1 MTEKLKSSAKVNI
14 TLNKIFLGLC
24 SVLDIAL
31 RVLKA
36 VLVIIK
42 PLAGGLLLLA
52 DKIFEVVGVIG
63 IWLTELDHWIQEND
77 IFNKSIQAVKDWIV
91 KATDAIKHFFKTLK
105 EKLHIP
111 GMSEIKDALSKILD
125 IADKNIKAPGLNLVN
140 KVLEEIGKKLSALKQ
155 IANNVATAVGNAFNS
170 LKKKLSETSLSTSLG
185 KLWDIFKQIVKG
197 VGSLIGKL
205 IKKLGDINLQKVL
218 AFINDFALGGMGISI
233 FKFFKSLSKP
243 IKDVGDGISKIAS
256 FPQKLT
262 EIFNSIKGAFGNISG
277 MLNEVKSTLQAYQT
291 QLKAG
296 TLIKIAL
303 AVGILTASVVALTL
317 VDENKLSDALGA
329 LTLMFGDL
337 MTSMAIFTKISGKMG
352 DSQKASVAMVAM
364 SFSLLILAS
373 AMKKIAELSW
383 EDIAKGLSAF
393 VVMLY
398 FMSESLNK
406 MTGNKG
412 LVKSAF
418 SLILVSVALNK
429 VAKALQKVGEMEWE
443 EIAKGLSGLVIALYF
458 IVESINRI
466 DGGLFND
473 KKFISIGISL
483 ILIGEALKIVA
494 KALKVIGSMS
504 WEEIAKGL
512 SALVIS
518 LYMITELINRMGNDK
533 QFISIGI
540 GLILV
545 AESLKIVTKA
555 IKSMGSMSWE
565 EIARGLSTLVISLYM
580 MTELMNR
587 MRNGGKLMGVG
598 VGLIIVSAAL
608 NILAKALKKMGS
620 MGWDEV
626 GKSLL
631 TLAVSMTVLTVALN
645 LMKGTL
651 SGSAAL
657 LVAAIAL
664 QSLSKVLK
672 TLGSMSV
679 GEIVK
684 SLVAIA
690 GAFAI
695 IGVAGLLL
703 KPLIPT
709 ILALSI
715 SIGILGVGMIGI
727 GAGLILIGVG
737 LQALSLGIL
746 GLGSSV
752 IGVMVEIPAALVAI
766 VKGIIDILP
775 SVIQKIGE
783 IIIGFCDVLIK
794 GVPKIKDAL
803 VVVFLAVVEGIMECI
818 DPLIE
823 CVAKVVMGI
832 LDALV
837 EYAPA
842 AIDDLL
848 HLVVIFIDG
857 LAERIP
863 EMIDSVIKLIIG
875 IIDGIAIR
883 LPELIK
889 SIVNLLVMLFVGVL
903 DAIGEVDPEIFTKV
917 LLGIGEIALIIAA
930 MSAIA
935 PLIPG
940 AMSGVLGMAVFVA
953 ELVAVLTALGA
964 LALIPG
970 LTWIIGEGGNFL
982 EAVGNAIGK
991 FVGGIVGGMMEG
1003 VSSSFPKIGKDLSDF
1018 MENAKPFIDG
1028 AKNIDADAMN
1038 GVKALAEVILTLTA
1052 ANILDGLTSWFT
1064 GGTSLAD
1071 FGKELATFGPE
1082 FKKYCDSI
1090 EGIDGEKVQ
1099 ASANAAKA
1107 LSEMADNLPTHGG
1120 VKGWFNGDSSL
1131 SSFADELL
1139 DFAPS
1144 LVAYSQSVEGL
1155 STDVVENSANAAKAL
1170 FAMADNLPKHGGVT
1184 GWFKG
1189 DNTLSAF
1196 AKELAIFG
1204 PSLKLYALSVTG
1216 LDTDVVK
1223 NSVNAASVISKFS
1236 ENLPKH
1242 GGMMEWFTGSNK
1254 ISDFAKELPD
1264 LAYSLHLYWREVKDI
1279 EPGIVESSANAAKA
1293 LAELANITPNTGGMA
1308 SWFTGE
1314 KSLSAFG
1321 EQLQAFGKGIQA
1333 YANEVTGVKPDVVTS
1348 SANAAESLVKLSD
1361 KLSNQ
1366 GGLFSFFTGDKNI
1379 AVFGERLVPFGEKF
1393 AEYAE
1398 KMKGVKPE
1406 VVKATT
1412 AAADS
1417 LVELQNKL
1425 PEDGGWFS
1433 SNKNLGDFGT
1443 EINTFGI
1450 EFEKYY
1456 KHIKEVKPKQLSEV
1470 LAEVNKIVSL
1480 GKDLD
1485 KFDTSGMKNF
1495 GEGLKTLA
1503 NNGIKDFIK
1512 AFSDSKSKI
1521 EKTAHDMLDCFITVV
1536 DGEKLI
1542 FKEMFASLAQ
1552 DCINGIESKG
1562 DYFTAKGKDVVDYFT
1577 DGILSK
1583 NNDIIS
1589 SGQKLANGLINGIN
1603 SKKNAVQSETVTVII
1618 FALTGIKNK
1627 YDDFYNAG
1635 IYLIDGFILGI
1646 KSNVKKVEDVSKEM
1660 SNAAVKASK
1669 NALDEHSPSKVGYE
1683 IGAFFGMGF
1692 VNAIDDYSDTSYI
1705 AGENIAQSAKDGL
1718 NSAIKKIADTVD
1730 GDLDIQPTIRPVV
1743 DLSDVRRSADS
1754 INGMLNTQRSVY
1766 LAGKT
1771 SAGMNSANLGVQ
1783 NEVRLNNDNILRE
1796 MNNLRKDISQLS
1808 NTVGKMQVVMDTGA
1822 LVGAIAVP
1830 VNNALGRQSI
1840 YEKRGN

>member
-1 MTEKLKSSAKVNI
+1 MNSNSESDYYILTPCFSIRFTFDAYLSKALKNMGGMSIEDIGKGLLALSGSLFAI
-14 TLNKIFLGLC
+14 TL
-24 SVLDIAL
+24 
-31 RVLKA
+31 
-36 VLVIIK
+36 
-42 PLAGGLLLLA
+42 
-52 DKIFEVVGVIG
+52 
-63 IWLTELDHWIQEND
+63 
-77 IFNKSIQAVKDWIV
+77 
-91 KATDAIKHFFKTLK
+91 
-105 EKLHIP
+105 
-111 GMSEIKDALSKILD
+111 
-125 IADKNIKAPGLNLVN
+125 
-140 KVLEEIGKKLSALKQ
+140 
-155 IANNVATAVGNAFNS
+155 S
-170 LKKKLSETSLSTSLG
+170 LKFMPKNVFGIGLG
-185 KLWDIFKQIVKG
+185 
-197 VGSLIGKL
+197 
-205 IKKLGDINLQKVL
+205 
-218 AFINDFALGGMGISI
+218 
-233 FKFFKSLSKP
+233 
-243 IKDVGDGISKIAS
+243 
-256 FPQKLT
+256 
-262 EIFNSIKGAFGNISG
+262 
-277 MLNEVKSTLQAYQT
+277 
-291 QLKAG
+291 
-296 TLIKIAL
+296 
-303 AVGILTASVVALTL
+303 
-317 VDENKLSDALGA
+317 
-329 LTLMFGDL
+329 
-337 MTSMAIFTKISGKMG
+337 
-352 DSQKASVAMVAM
+352 
-364 SFSLLILAS
+364 
-373 AMKKIAELSW
+373 
-383 EDIAKGLSAF
+383 
-393 VVMLY
+393 
-398 FMSESLNK
+398 
-406 MTGNKG
+406 
-412 LVKSAF
+412 
-418 SLILVSVALNK
+418 LILVSTALIILSEVLKSMGSMDIQDIGKGLLTLTVSLFAISVALKNMPK
-429 VAKALQKVGEMEWE
+429 NMIRVGVGL
-443 EIAKGLSGLVIALYF
+443 IAVSAALVIM
-458 IVESINRI
+458 SN
-466 DGGLFND
+466 
-473 KKFISIGISL
+473 
-483 ILIGEALKIVA
+483 ALKNM
-494 KALKVIGSMS
+494 GSMS
-504 WEEIAKGL
+504 IEEVGKSLLALGGALLFITL
-512 SALVIS
+512 SLKFMPKNMV
-518 LYMITELINRMGNDK
+518 
-533 QFISIGI
+533 SIGI
-540 GLILV
+540 GLIAV
-545 AESLKIVTKA
+545 
-555 IKSMGSMSWE
+555 
-565 EIARGLSTLVISLYM
+565 STALVI
-580 MTELMNR
+580 
-587 MRNGGKLMGVG
+587 
-598 VGLIIVSAAL
+598 I
-608 NILAKALKKMGS
+608 AKTLKKMGG
-620 MGWDEV
+620 MEWDEI
-626 GKSLL
+626 GKGL
-631 TLAVSMTVLTVALN
+631 TVLGSSIAILAIGLN

-651 SGSAAL
+651 GASAAL
-657 LVAAIAL
+657 LVAAL
-664 QSLSKVLK
+664 SLAILTPILK
-672 TLGSMSV
+672 ILGSM
-679 GEIVK
+679 EWDNIVRG
-684 SLVAIA
+684 LAMIA
-690 GAFAI
+690 GVFTVL
-695 IGVAGLLL
+695 GVAAKILA
-703 KPLIPT
+703 PLTIQ
-709 ILALSI
+709 ILALSV
-715 SIGILGVGMIGI
+715 SIAVF
-727 GAGLILIGVG
+727 GAGLWILGIG
-737 LQALSLGIL
+737 LQALAMGFTSFCGSLAVGATEIVAAMGIIVASMDDIIL
-746 GLGSSV
+746 PLVDKLVQV
-752 IGVMVEIPAALVAI
+752 IIAVLKSIVDI
-766 VKGIIDILP
+766 VKELMPDIREVIKETLDMIFGIIIDLLKDVVKYVPDIVVLVLDLIVKVLEGLVDKLP
-775 SVIQKIGE
+775 E
-783 IIIGFCDVLIK
+783 IIDLVLI
-794 GVPKIKDAL
+794 L
-803 VVVFLAVVEGIMECI
+803 
-818 DPLIE
+818 LIQ
-823 CVAKVVMGI
+823 
-832 LDALV
+832 
-837 EYAPA
+837 
-842 AIDDLL
+842 
-848 HLVVIFIDG
+848 
-857 LAERIP
+857 
-863 EMIDSVIKLIIG
+863 
-875 IIDGIAIR
+875 IIDGITIR
-883 LPELIK
+883 LPELVK
-889 SIVNLLVMLFVGVL
+889 SLVNLFMTLFASVF
-903 DAIGEVDPEIFTKV
+903 DALAEVDPEIFTKV

-940 AMSGVLGMAVFVA
+940 AMSGVLGVAVFVA
-953 ELVAVLTALGA
+953 ELAAVLTALGA

-1003 VSSSFPKIGKDLSDF
+1003 VSSSFPKIGTDLSNF

-1131 SSFADELL
+1131 SSFADELS

-1196 AKELAIFG
+1196 SKELAIFG

-1223 NSVNAASVISKFS
+1223 NSVNAASAISKFS

-1242 GGMMEWFTGSNK
+1242 GGMVEWFTGSNK
-1254 ISDFAKELPD
+1254 LSDFAKELPD
-1264 LAYSLHLYWREVKDI
+1264 LGYNLRLYWLEVDGIKP
-1279 EPGIVESSANAAKA
+1279 EIVESSANAAKA

-1314 KSLSAFG
+1314 KSLSVFG
-1321 EQLQAFGKGIQA
+1321 EQLWAFGKGIQA

-1692 VNAIDDYSDTSYI
+1692 VNAVDDYSGTSYI

-1754 INGMLNTQRSVY
+1754 IGNILNAQRSVY

>member
-1 MTEKLKSSAKVNI
+1 MSGMGVAMALLITAVKALSKNSNAVMKGAGQLILLAVALRIIASALNTFAKLNMEQTLTGLVGLGGSLLLISLILRGMPERNDMIKIGFGLMEIGAALWIMSKALVTIGSMDMEGVGKGLLGMVVGLYAI
-14 TLNKIFLGLC
+14 TT
-24 SVLDIAL
+24 AL
-31 RVLKA
+31 RVMPRKTMVQIGFGLIEISVGLLIMAQAMKQIGNMDNESFMKGLLGMSVGILAISAALSNMRGAALKKSQSLAIAAASLYILAEAIKYMGSMDLQTLGKGLLGVVVGLFAIATALKA
-36 VLVIIK
+36 LPDPKVTASASAGIVAVAKSLKPIAEAIKIIGEMS
-42 PLAGGLLLLA
+42 LQDMAEGLLGIVVSLLA
-52 DKIFEVVGVIG
+52 I
-63 IWLTELDHWIQEND
+63 
-77 IFNKSIQAVKDWIV
+77 
-91 KATDAIKHFFKTLK
+91 
-105 EKLHIP
+105 
-111 GMSEIKDALSKILD
+111 
-125 IADKNIKAPGLNLVN
+125 
-140 KVLEEIGKKLSALKQ
+140 
-155 IANNVATAVGNAFNS
+155 ATAVKYMPNNDKTAGSVAGIVAVTKALKPIAEAIKMIGS
-170 LKKKLSETSLSTSLG
+170 LK
-185 KLWDIFKQIVKG
+185 WDEFVR
-197 VGSLIGKL
+197 
-205 IKKLGDINLQKVL
+205 
-218 AFINDFALGGMGISI
+218 GMTGLNVTI
-233 FKFFKSLSKP
+233 
-243 IKDVGDGISKIAS
+243 
-256 FPQKLT
+256 
-262 EIFNSIKGAFGNISG
+262 
-277 MLNEVKSTLQAYQT
+277 MLL
-291 QLKAG
+291 
-296 TLIKIAL
+296 
-303 AVGILTASVVALTL
+303 VVALEAMQNNSVL
-317 VDENKLSDALGA
+317 LGA
-329 LTLMFGDL
+329 
-337 MTSMAIFTKISGKMG
+337 A
-352 DSQKASVAMVAM
+352 A
-364 SFSLLILAS
+364 
-373 AMKKIAELSW
+373 
-383 EDIAKGLSAF
+383 
-393 VVMLY
+393 
-398 FMSESLNK
+398 
-406 MTGNKG
+406 
-412 LVKSAF
+412 
-418 SLILVSVALNK
+418 
-429 VAKALQKVGEMEWE
+429 
-443 EIAKGLSGLVIALYF
+443 LVIASTAIAIFAPALQMLGSMGWTGIIAGLVGIAGAF
-458 IVESINRI
+458 VILGVSAKLLSKLAPQILSMSMSIATL
-466 DGGLFND
+466 G
-473 KKFISIGISL
+473 ISIGISL
-483 ILIGEALKIVA
+483 AGIALGVA
-494 KALKVIGSMS
+494 AFGGA
-504 WEEIAKGL
+504 IA
-512 SALVIS
+512 S
-518 LYMITELINRMGNDK
+518 
-533 QFISIGI
+533 
-540 GLILV
+540 
-545 AESLKIVTKA
+545 
-555 IKSMGSMSWE
+555 
-565 EIARGLSTLVISLYM
+565 
-580 MTELMNR
+580 
-587 MRNGGKLMGVG
+587 VG
-598 VGLIIVSAAL
+598 VGILVFGLGLQELAIGLTTFGGSLVVAAV
-608 NILAKALKKMGS
+608 
-620 MGWDEV
+620 E
-626 GKSLL
+626 
-631 TLAVSMTVLTVALN
+631 
-645 LMKGTL
+645 
-651 SGSAAL
+651 
-657 LVAAIAL
+657 LVAAMGIIVA
-664 QSLSKVLK
+664 
-672 TLGSMSV
+672 SMDD
-679 GEIVK
+679 
-684 SLVAIA
+684 
-690 GAFAI
+690 I
-695 IGVAGLLL
+695 IL
-703 KPLIPT
+703 PLID
-709 ILALSI
+709 
-715 SIGILGVGMIGI
+715 
-727 GAGLILIGVG
+727 
-737 LQALSLGIL
+737 
-746 GLGSSV
+746 
-752 IGVMVEIPAALVAI
+752 
-766 VKGIIDILP
+766 K
-775 SVIQKIGE
+775 
-783 IIIGFCDVLIK
+783 
-794 GVPKIKDAL
+794 L
-803 VVVFLAVVEGIMECI
+803 VVVIIALLKGIVDIVKELMPDIREVI
-818 DPLIE
+818 KETLDMIF
-823 CVAKVVMGI
+823 GI
-832 LDALV
+832 
-837 EYAPA
+837 
-842 AIDDLL
+842 IIDLL
-848 HLVVIFIDG
+848 KDVVKYVPDIVVLVLDLIVKVLEGLVDKLPEIID
-857 LAERIP
+857 L
-863 EMIDSVIKLIIG
+863 VLILLIQ
-875 IIDGIAIR
+875 IIDGITIR
-883 LPELIK
+883 LPELVK
-889 SIVNLLVMLFVGVL
+889 SLVNLFMTLFASVF
-903 DAIGEVDPEIFTKV
+903 DALAEVDPEIFTKV

-940 AMSGVLGMAVFVA
+940 AMSGVLGVAVFVA
-953 ELVAVLTALGA
+953 ELAAVLTALGA

-1003 VSSSFPKIGKDLSDF
+1003 VSSSFPKIGTDLSNF

-1131 SSFADELL
+1131 SSFADELS

-1196 AKELAIFG
+1196 SKELAIFG

-1223 NSVNAASVISKFS
+1223 NSVNAASAISKFS

-1242 GGMMEWFTGSNK
+1242 GGMVEWFTGSNK
-1254 ISDFAKELPD
+1254 LSDFAKELPD
-1264 LAYSLHLYWREVKDI
+1264 LGYNLRLYWLEVDGIKP
-1279 EPGIVESSANAAKA
+1279 EIVESSANAAKA

-1321 EQLQAFGKGIQA
+1321 EQLKAFGAGIQA
-1333 YANEVTGVKPDVVTS
+1333 YANEVTGVKPNVVKS

-1443 EINTFGI
+1443 EINNFGI

-1456 KHIKEVKPKQLSEV
+1456 RHIKEVKPKQLSEV

-1485 KFDTSGMKNF
+1485 KFDISGMKNF

-1692 VNAIDDYSDTSYI
+1692 VNAIDNYSDTSYI

-1730 GDLDIQPTIRPVV
+1730 GDLDIQPTIRPIV